1 MQKRRIHFLLKE
13 VADLFT
19 FITKS
24 NAFFWTENQNLRA
37 KKTCSP
43 PWKWDN
49 THKMHYILWY
59 KRLFFEA
66 RLRILSPLPPL
77 YYVNFYRKTLFFLEK
92 TNLVFELIPPSF
104 FYMKFS
110 VVLWSVKIHRIS
122 VVFYTK
128 IPAALSS
135 IKIQRISVV
144 FDLKIPVIFLLRI
157 FRNICINDFPLYFS
171 KDFPVFF
178 CLVFWKGFFGSVH
191 RSFLFFIGNFY
202 INFIR
207 DLRLFMTDFR

>member
-1 MQKRRIHFLLKE
+1 
-13 VADLFT
+13 
-19 FITKS
+19 
-24 NAFFWTENQNLRA
+24 
-37 KKTCSP
+37 
-43 PWKWDN
+43 
-49 THKMHYILWY
+49 MHYILWY

-92 TNLVFELIPPSF
+92 TNLGFELIPPSF
-104 FYMKFS
+104 YYMKFS
-110 VVLWSVKIHRIS
+110 VVLSSVKKHRIS

-135 IKIQRISVV
+135 IKILRISVV
-144 FDLKIPVIFLLRI
+144 FWFKDSSYFFIKDFPQFLYKWFSVIFLKG
-157 FRNICINDFPLYFS
+157 FS
-171 KDFPVFF
+171 GFF

-207 DLRLFMTDFR
+207 DLRLFMTDFRRRIFNVILALYNGILRCEMSFIFQSY